1 MFEKDI
7 ILKSPKINMTS
18 TFFRAFKKFVFLK
31 HLLTK
36 STLNLYIILLYN
48 LLIYYASSLRSSAFR
63 LSPEVVRGCGWTP
76 GLCGCLLCLLPIVW
90 RMPSLYLFMVR
101 KIQICFKNTN
111 CLSPEHLTIRRP
123 TLSSFEH

>member
-63 LSPEVVRGCGWTP
+63 LSSGSCAWLWLDSGAL
-76 GLCGCLLCLLPIVW
+76 G
-90 RMPSLYLFMVR
+90 
-101 KIQICFKNTN
+101 
-111 CLSPEHLTIRRP
+111 
-123 TLSSFEH
+123 LSSLPVAYCVEDAFFILIYGKKNSNLL